1 MIKKNQMEAAAMPE
15 DYERS
20 KEEWEATRNLLLS
33 DDDDDDED
41 IFVEDTKATPESRKP
56 IKRIFTESLPKAFFA
71 EHCLQV

>member
-1 MIKKNQMEAAAMPE
+1 MPE

-56 IKRIFTESLPKAFFA
+56 IKRIFFLQAFF
-71 EHCLQV
+71 